1 MAGEEHVEIVEN
13 GENHQKTNKRKREPS
28 VLDNFTKLTNGL
40 EKVRV
45 KAGVDLLR
53 YLTSDKN
60 GEQGVDELKYALGR
74 LIRGLG
80 SSKIQAKT
88 GFFSAL
94 VALLNLKSFTIEE
107 IFTHVEK
114 ELHKGG
120 SNSKSEN
127 ADICSGQ
134 ILLCGAILRSNLY
147 ENCDEK
153 EKIKIVEMLLKA
165 GKERSYLNLASCKFL
180 TDLFEKI
187 EQKEFENLFFPL
199 VKSDLAKPWQE
210 HSLDTLFLLLQ
221 IQNHFPG
228 SLHSKFL
235 KNNLGT
241 EEVICSES
249 LYDLALTLT
258 TIPRV
263 SSLKHPIFDLF
274 INILSHTDL
283 IVNFFNE
290 LDRTL
295 IRQNRN
301 KFFVATR
308 LLTGIL
314 NELNDPSLIPEL
326 LTRNYLQQLINTYK
340 TAVGKQKDKE
350 FQNLTQKLFETLV
363 NSLKKDG
370 VKSKIKI
377 KVLKALLFYPGTFI
391 FEKVTKSKLVQNI
404 TASLNTEGVK
414 KLAGI
419 YRDVILAT
427 NDKVVNDNTREK
439 WWNVDRIYA
448 SHLLVKLLNHP
459 SMHDNNE
466 WKVEQL
472 VFLMKLGLLKD
483 DNIGHELA
491 DSFKETFYSSLDL
504 KLSKLDDLRQ
514 ILSKITQEFATLV
527 ALVRHPLSEENGE
540 MWQRTLDLAT
550 KLENSSKKKNSV
562 FHTLFLHL
570 GLQLFNNNNTKLASD
585 SLEELFVCYDK
596 TKKKSV
602 DENDL
607 VWIEVVVDLF
617 LNLLSHNSHLLRSVI
632 NCVFPHLCKYMT
644 DSAIHQILSV
654 LDPKNDSNP
663 LTRVDESSSDEE
675 EEVEDEEEEEEEEES
690 DEEEEEPVND
700 KLRMALHQALG
711 ANVDSEAES
720 IDLDDLDDEEGE
732 KLDEALSQAFKQFKP
747 NLGKRKKQKKDEEAL
762 THFRIR
768 VLDLIE
774 IYLNSNPSMILTLE
788 IMLPLLQCLEFCIR
802 DDHQKPLQDRLKS
815 CLKKLSSL
823 KKFEDCEGV
832 NEEILVDLLK
842 SLLEK
847 GTRNV
852 IIIQEMAEKISEC
865 CIFVINCSELVIMK
879 KKKKSGIKA
888 VIKDG
893 LEAFF
898 TRRDCVIPYVL
909 FKNLVQTNWEG
920 VLGLVSH
927 LFGFVFANS
936 IRPFRRSQAV
946 ELLKIFFNNHRFFT
960 MHSEESKS
968 VEGHTRNFLRDCV
981 DFFREFYA
989 NPTER
994 KVKEKFLAA
1003 LFELLAQLKGNFL
1016 GQDFENWGVL
1026 GDSVRD
1032 CRSILTFSKDTKVA
1046 FNKLCNSLKIS
1057 NVVEM
1062 MKQKTVKLNTVE
1074 EGESEEKE
1082 EEKRKKKK
1090 LSKDKLKLKKESKE
1104 LRLQSLSKGLKR
1116 KFEWEEDEETKRVKN

>member
-13 GENHQKTNKRKREPS
+13 GENHQKTNKRKRESS
-28 VLDNFTKLTNGL
+28 VLDNFTKLTNGQ

-45 KAGVDLLR
+45 KAGIDLIR
-53 YLTSDKN
+53 HLTSDKN
-60 GEQGVDELKYALGR
+60 GEQSNDELKYALGR

-80 SSKIQAKT
+80 SSKIHAKT
-88 GFFSAL
+88 GFFAAL
-94 VALLNLKSFTIEE
+94 VALLNLKTITIEE

-147 ENCDEK
+147 ESCDEK
-153 EKIKIVEMLLKA
+153 EKIKVLEMLLKA

-180 TDLFEKI
+180 TDLFQQV
-187 EQKEFENLFFPL
+187 EQKEFETVIFPL
-199 VKSDLAKPWQE
+199 IKNDLAKPWQDQN
-210 HSLDTLFLLLQ
+210 LDSLFLFLQ

-228 SLHSKFL
+228 FLHAKFL

-241 EEVICSES
+241 EELICSES

-258 TIPRV
+258 SIPRV
-263 SSLKHPIFDLF
+263 SSLNHPIFDLF
-274 INILSHTDL
+274 IKTLSQTDL
-283 IVNFFNE
+283 TVSFFNE

-301 KFFVATR
+301 KFFVATK

-314 NELNDPSLIPEL
+314 DELNDFSLIPEL
-326 LTRNYLQQLINTYK
+326 LTRNYLQQLLSTYK

-363 NSLKKDG
+363 SCLKKDG

-377 KVLKALLFYPGTFI
+377 KVLKTLLFFPGTFI
-391 FEKVTKSKLVQNI
+391 FEKVTRSKLVQNI
-404 TASLNTEGVK
+404 TATLNTEGVK

-427 NDKVVNDNTREK
+427 NDKVINENSTEK

-459 SMHDNNE
+459 SMHENND
-466 WKVEQL
+466 WKVDQL

-483 DNIGHELA
+483 DNIGNDLA
-491 DSFKETFYSSLDL
+491 DSFRETFYSSLDL

-514 ILSKITQEFATLV
+514 ILSKIAQEFDALATLV
-527 ALVRHPLSEENGE
+527 RQPLSDETAE
-540 MWQRTLDLAT
+540 MWQRTLDVAT
-550 KLENSSKKKNSV
+550 KLQNSSKKKNSV

-570 GLQLFNNNNTKLASD
+570 GLQLFNGNNAKLASD
-585 SLEELFVCYDK
+585 SLQELIICYDK

-602 DENDL
+602 DESEL
-607 VWIEVVVDLF
+607 AWIEVVVDLF

-632 NCVFPHLCKYMT
+632 SCVFPHLCKYMT
-644 DSAIHQILSV
+644 GSAIHQILGV
-654 LDPKNDSNP
+654 LDPKSDSNP
-663 LTRVDESSSDEE
+663 LSRIDESSSDEE
-675 EEVEDEEEEEEEEES
+675 VEEEEEDEDEEEEEIS

-711 ANVDSEAES
+711 ASVDSEAES
-720 IDLDDLDDEEGE
+720 VDLDDLDDEEGE

-747 NLGKRKKQKKDEEAL
+747 NLGRRKKQKKDEEAL

-774 IYLNSNPSMILTLE
+774 IYLNSNPTMILTLE

-823 KKFEDCEGV
+823 KKFDDCEGV
-832 NEEILVDLLK
+832 NEEVLVELLK

-852 IIIQEMAEKISEC
+852 IIIQEMAEKLAEC
-865 CIFVINCSELVIMK
+865 CIFVINCSEFVPK
-879 KKKKSGIKA
+879 KKKIKA

-920 VLGLVSH
+920 VLDLVPQ

-936 IRPFRRSQAV
+936 IRPFRRGQAV
-946 ELLKIFFNNHRFFT
+946 ELLRLFFSNHRFFST
-960 MHSEESKS
+960 HCEQVKS
-968 VEGHTRNFLRDCV
+968 IEDHTRNFLRDCV

-994 KVKEKFLAA
+994 KVKEKFLAS
-1003 LFELLAQLKGNFL
+1003 LFELLAQLKSYE
-1016 GQDFENWGVL
+1016 FESWAVL
-1026 GDSVRD
+1026 GDAVRD

-1046 FNKLCNSLKIS
+1046 FNKLCSSLKIS
-1057 NVVEM
+1057 NVVE

-1074 EGESEEKE
+1074 ECESEEKE
-1082 EEKRKKKK
+1082 EKRRKKK

-1104 LRLQSLSKGLKR
+1104 LRLQSLSEGLKR
-1116 KFEWEEDEETKRVKN
+1116 KFEWEEGEEEAKKAKTDDF